1 MTESSSGS
9 SWGLGLAAA
18 AGAGVLIF
26 VGAQSGGSGL
36 DDGKRLD
43 APLPAA
49 AVSDVAST
57 ASLQQGLGPS
67 SIAIPALGVT
77 ARIGA
82 ATLENG
88 LLTPPLD
95 PGEVGSWQG
104 SAPLD
109 STSGEVTLAGHV
121 NYGGMGAFAFGR
133 LAELHPGEMVYTTD
147 AHDKQ
152 TAWRIA
158 SVVGRPKA
166 AGVDPAAFSGTSGPR
181 ELSLIT
187 CGGTYEAASHSYDNN
202 VYVTAVPV
210 PLS

>member
-9 SWGLGLAAA
+9 SWGLGLLAA

-26 VGAQSGGSGL
+26 VGASSGGSGL
-36 DDGKRLD
+36 EDGKRLD

-49 AVSDVAST
+49 ALADVAS
-57 ASLQQGLGPS
+57 SVSFQQGLGPS

-77 ARIGA
+77 ARIGG

-109 STSGEVTLAGHV
+109 SATGEVTLAGHV

-133 LAELHPGEMVYTTD
+133 LAELHPGQVVYTTD
-147 AHDKQ
+147 ARSKQ

-166 AGVDPAAFSGTSGPR
+166 DGIDRAAFAGPAGPR

-202 VYVTAVPV
+202 VYVTALPV